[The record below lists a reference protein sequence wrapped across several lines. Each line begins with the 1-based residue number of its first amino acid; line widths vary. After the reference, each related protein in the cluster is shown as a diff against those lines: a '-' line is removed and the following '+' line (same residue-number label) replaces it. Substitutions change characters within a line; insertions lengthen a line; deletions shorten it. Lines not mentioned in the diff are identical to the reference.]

1 MMQIDTNGRW
11 RLTRAVIVG
20 TMLSSAAM
28 PALAQEAPAAAEA
41 AAAPAAAGEIVVT
54 ATRRAESL
62 QKVPISIQ
70 ALGTEVLEQ
79 RQVQS
84 FDDYAKMLPSV
95 SFNSFGPGQSQVYFR
110 GINSGGDGLDVGS
123 LPTVGS
129 YIDEIPVTTVGNS
142 VDIHLYDIARIEALA
157 GPQGTLFGASSLA
170 GTLRIITNKPTTDKF
185 SAGYDLQGNKFG
197 KGSGGGTVEAFA
209 NIPLSENAAIRL
221 VGYYERDGG
230 YIDNTYK
237 ERTYTLDD
245 GDPTTNV
252 KVNNAKFVG
261 KDQNTV
267 DTWGGRAALKV
278 DLDSDW
284 SVTPQVIYQ
293 KQISHGSW
301 LFDPVAGDLKVHDF
315 LDSFNRDELAQAALT
330 IQGKISDWDL
340 TYSGS
345 YFDRHKHSAIDYS
358 YYTVAYDHYSVA
370 GGYAAKGTYYYYTK
384 YPDGKGGYLDP
395 NQFEYQNMHFT
406 KQTHELRISSPVS
419 NPLRVTF
426 GAFMQ
431 RQQNKIATDFAT
443 AGITASGVPIAD
455 FPNKGLYPL
464 PGFPDAVFLKR
475 LDRIDRDYA
484 IFAEG
489 NYDITPALTLTAGI
503 RGFKVRNTLYGF
515 SGIAGL
521 GRNAARCLPTSDA
534 FYPCISVNKAYRET
548 GETHK
553 VSLAWKIDGS
563 RMVYATYSTGF
574 RPGGNDRRPTTPS
587 FLADTLTN
595 YELGWKTSW
604 LGNALRFN
612 GAVFHEKWS
621 KIQFTLPGA
630 NGQNYL
636 LNAPGGAEVN
646 GVESDLSYSQG
657 GFSITATAAYID
669 AKLADDFCNARGC
682 TPKGTP
688 LPTTP
693 KFKGSLTTR
702 YTWKDVSWQPFVQAS
717 ANHQSGTRAAL
728 LDSFVYDTTDYLG
741 NTVSQFGF
749 TKQFTTFDFS
759 AGIQLGDV
767 KLEAFIQNAFDKRG
781 ILSKAAACGLA
792 ECRADARFYPIKPQL
807 FGFKASQRF

>member
-1 MMQIDTNGRW
+1 MRMISKDRW
-11 RLTRAVIVG
+11 RLSQAAIVG
-20 TMLSSAAM
+20 TMLSSVAI
-28 PALAQEAPAAAEA
+28 PALAQEAPAPAEA
-41 AAAPAAAGEIVVT
+41 AAAPLAAGEIVVT
-54 ATRRAESL
+54 ATRRSESL

-70 ALGTEVLEQ
+70 ALSTATLEQ

-142 VDIHLYDIARIEALA
+142 VDIHLYDIQRIEALA

-170 GTLRIITNKPTTDKF
+170 GTLRIITNKPSTGKF
-185 SAGYDLQGNKFG
+185 EAGYDLQVNKYG
-197 KGSGGGTVEAFA
+197 KGGAGGTAEAFVNVPISA
-209 NIPLSENAAIRL
+209 NAAIRL
-221 VGYYERDGG
+221 VGYYKREGG
-230 YIDNTYK
+230 FIDNTYK
-237 ERTYTLDD
+237 QRTYSLDD
-245 GDPTTNV
+245 PDPNTNV
-252 KVNNAKFVG
+252 TIDNAKFVG

-267 DTWGGRAALKV
+267 DTYGGRAALKV

-284 SVTPQVIYQ
+284 SVTPQLIYQ

-301 LFDPVAGDLKVHDF
+301 LFDPAAGDLKVHDF
-315 LDSFNRDELAQAALT
+315 LDSFNRDELAQASLT
-330 IQGKISDWDL
+330 IQGKIGNWDV
-340 TYSGS
+340 TYAGS
-345 YFDRHKHSAIDYS
+345 YFDRHKKSAIDYS
-358 YYTVAYDHYSVA
+358 YYTVAYDHYSLA
-370 GGYAAKGTYYYYTK
+370 GGYAAAGDYYFYTK
-384 YPDGKGGYLDP
+384 YPDGKGGYLNP

-406 KQTHELRISSPVS
+406 KQTHELRFSSPADAPVR
-419 NPLRVTF
+419 LTF

-443 AGITASGVPIAD
+443 AGITASGVPITD
-455 FPNKGLYPL
+455 FPNQGLYPL

-475 LDRIDRDYA
+475 LDRVDRDYA
-484 IFAEG
+484 VFAEE
-489 NYDITPALTLTAGI
+489 NIDITSSLTLTGGI
-503 RGFKVRNTLYGF
+503 RFFSVDNTLYGF

-521 GRNAARCLPTSDA
+521 GRRPSRCVATSDS
-534 FYPCISVNKAYRET
+534 FYPCISVNKQYKEQ

-553 VSLAWKIDGS
+553 ISLSWKIDPS
-563 RMVYATYSTGF
+563 RMIYATYSTGF
-574 RPGGNDRRPTTPS
+574 RPGGNDRRPGTPS

-604 LGNALRFN
+604 LGNSIRFN
-612 GAVFHEKWS
+612 GAVFHEKWQ

-646 GVESDLSYSQG
+646 GVESDIAYYNG
-657 GFSITATAAYID
+657 GFSLTGSAAYID

-682 TPKGTP
+682 TPKGTQ
-688 LPTTP
+688 LPATP
-693 KFKGSLTTR
+693 KFKGNVTAR
-702 YTWKDVSWQPFVQAS
+702 YAWNDVSWKPFIQAS

-728 LDSFVYDTTDYLG
+728 LDSFVYDTVNYLG
-741 NTVSQFGF
+741 QTVSQFGF
-749 TKQFTTFDFS
+749 TKAFTTFDFS
-759 AGIQLGDV
+759 AGLSFGDI
-767 KLEAFIQNAFDKRG
+767 KLEAYIQNAFDKRG
-781 ILSKAAACGLA
+781 ILSKASACGLA
-792 ECRADARFYPIKPQL
+792 ECRSNARFYPIKPQL
-807 FGFKASQRF
+807 FGIKASQRF